1 MLNRIAS
8 LLGFA
13 PKKPEFL
20 LFAHGATVPTD
31 GTAGYE
37 TGAVFQHIDGA
48 EGSSFYVNEGTS
60 SSCNFDAVASLT
72 AAQEALLGA
81 TAGVVTASKAVVVDA
96 NKDVGDFRNLDCT
109 NLDAGASGTAGTV
122 DVFPTTASKGK
133 LTIDCAAQD
142 ADTTVTFRA
151 AGMAQASVISVPD
164 PGAATANVMLTS
176 ATNDQARVAATA
188 TEIDVLAAVTPGTS
202 AASKALVLDASGDL
216 AAGPIILGDMTP
228 GTGADGAETIEHS
241 VTRVGGLYK
250 TEILI
255 DLAGLNSGG
264 TAGDIIGENP
274 GVANCHLGQI
284 TAAKNGTVFAGRV
297 TCLEAPVTGDV
308 DIDLYS
314 ATEATGAEDAAI
326 SGLTATQLC
335 NSGNQTLG
343 LVTVLT
349 AFPAANSYLYLVNNT
364 PTDGAYSAGKLL
376 IELWGK

>member
-1 MLNRIAS
+1 MLARIAS

-20 LFAHGATVPTD
+20 LFSHGATVPTD

-37 TGAVFQHIDGA
+37 TGSLFQHVDGA
-48 EGSSFYVNEGTS
+48 EGTSFYFNEGTS
-60 SSCNFDAVASLT
+60 ASCDFNAVASLT

-81 TAGVVTASKAVVVDA
+81 VAGTVTASKAVVVDA
-96 NKDVGDFRNLDCT
+96 NKDVGDFRDLDCT
-109 NLDAGASGTAGTV
+109 NLDAGLSGTAGTV
-122 DVFPTTASKGK
+122 EVFPATAAKGK
-133 LTIDCAAQD
+133 FKLACADQD
-142 ADTTVTFRA
+142 ADTLVTLQA
-151 AGMAQASVISVPD
+151 AGMAQASVVSIPD

-176 ATNDQARVAATA
+176 APNDQARVAATA
-188 TEIDVLAAVTPGTS
+188 AEIDALAAVTAGTS
-202 AASKALVLDASGDL
+202 AASKGLVLDANGDL
-216 AAGPIILGDMTP
+216 GAGPIILADMTP

-241 VTRVGGLYK
+241 ITRVGGLYK
-250 TEILI
+250 TEILV

-284 TAAKNGTVFAGRV
+284 TAAKNGTIVAGKI
-297 TCLEAPVTGDV
+297 TCLEAPVTGDT

-326 SGLTATQLC
+326 GGLTETQLC
-335 NSGNQTLG
+335 NSGVLSAGT
-343 LVTVLT
+343 VVVLT
-349 AFPAANSYLYLVNNT
+349 DFPAANSYLYLVGNT
-364 PTDGAYSAGKLL
+364 PTDGTYSAGKLL